1 MHDWTFPAG
10 EQSKSPDMLMALI
23 HRAAELRLSRRD
35 LVVALG
41 GGVTG
46 DLAGLAAALWCRG
59 VACLQVPTSLLA
71 MVDSSV
77 GGKTAVN
84 LPAGKNLMGVF
95 SQPVAVVCDPDVL
108 ETLPED
114 EYANGWA
121 EIVKYGMLD
130 RGVAEMLE
138 DLPEE
143 DSSEYP
149 DALTALI
156 ARCVEVK
163 RDVVAADER
172 VTGYGVPH
180 GRAVGVGL
188 AVLTR
193 AMVRTG
199 RAKPEVLSRLL
210 RLLDRFGLS
219 AECPWGPDALLEA
232 ARADKK
238 STGGSVT
245 LVLPC
250 GWGDCRLESTRFG
263 DFRKLLEIGIPTDAP
278 QSC

>member
-1 MHDWTFPAG
+1 MI
-10 EQSKSPDMLMALI
+10 S
-23 HRAAELRLSRRD
+23 
-35 LVVALG
+35 
-41 GGVTG
+41 
-46 DLAGLAAALWCRG
+46 
-59 VACLQVPTSLLA
+59 
-71 MVDSSV
+71 DS
-77 GGKTAVN
+77 
-84 LPAGKNLMGVF
+84 
-95 SQPVAVVCDPDVL
+95 
-108 ETLPED
+108 
-114 EYANGWA
+114 
-121 EIVKYGMLD
+121 
-130 RGVAEMLE
+130 
-138 DLPEE
+138 
-143 DSSEYP
+143 
-149 DALTALI
+149 
-156 ARCVEVK
+156 
-163 RDVVAADER
+163 
-172 VTGYGVPH
+172 
-180 GRAVGVGL
+180 GVGL